1 MKQSKLR
8 IILAGV
14 TAVIVLAVSCS
25 KSFLDK
31 NPIGSL
37 DQNTLANKAGV
48 EGLLIGAYSLLDG
61 FGGAGGGWQSAG
73 SNWVYGGVA
82 SDDAYKGSDPGDQAD
97 IVPIETYAPTA
108 SNGILTKNGKPYMM
122 VSSVAMMYCA
132 SWRQLPTLLQ
142 LIN

>member
-61 FGGAGGGWQSAG
+61 YGGAGGGWLLPLTALVATPSLSARPLSYG
-73 SNWVYGGVA
+73 SQENV
-82 SDDAYKGSDPGDQAD
+82 
-97 IVPIETYAPTA
+97 E
-108 SNGILTKNGKPYMM
+108 
-122 VSSVAMMYCA
+122 
-132 SWRQLPTLLQ
+132 
-142 LIN
+142 